1 MWAVRSLSRLINSPL
16 HLFLT
21 SHQEPRDKTG
31 QAADSSDEDED
42 SSSASEHADKPEM
55 TREERRLAAKKRK
68 EAATAKQ
75 KAKATAPGDMP
86 CSSEESSEESSD
98 EADDEMP
105 ANPNH
110 TAKARSQAAA
120 APVLPDADG
129 ASNASAAAPEKK
141 GGSKKTPPMSQLSRR
156 EREAIQAQQ
165 AKERYQKLHAE
176 GKTDEARADLERLAL
191 VRERRQEEAARK
203 KAEM

>member
-1 MWAVRSLSRLINSPL
+1 
-16 HLFLT
+16 
-21 SHQEPRDKTG
+21 
-31 QAADSSDEDED
+31 
-42 SSSASEHADKPEM
+42 M

-75 KAKATAPGDMP
+75 KAKATVPGDMP
-86 CSSEESSEESSD
+86 SSSEESSEESD

-176 GKTDEARADLERLAL
+176 GKTDEARADLERFAL